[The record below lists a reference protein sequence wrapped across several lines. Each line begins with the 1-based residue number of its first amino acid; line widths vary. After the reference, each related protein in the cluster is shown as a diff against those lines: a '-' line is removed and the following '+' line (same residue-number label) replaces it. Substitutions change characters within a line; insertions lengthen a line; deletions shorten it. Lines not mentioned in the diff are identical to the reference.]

1 MLQCLV
7 SLTLAHD
14 RIQGV
19 IIFWSY
25 SIFEQLGKSNL
36 QGGGGLSLIIELP
49 YLCLMGPHC
58 LLACL

>member
-25 SIFEQLGKSNL
+25 SIFEQLGKSDL